1 MDKKTL
7 DGGRIRQRRRAGRV
21 AALLLACAAS
31 SVASA
36 DSLFLAGAETSDDG
50 DYVFLA
56 AMAPFR
62 GSTLGNGFVQR
73 YWIEWLRYTYVG
85 GNDRVIE
92 AKSPGLEAAV
102 GYQGSHANGYYGAY
116 AGLYYRDVDL
126 RPDDPAAEVRG
137 KQTRLRL
144 QVEGEQ
150 RFAESWRVNAI
161 ASYVLGQDAYW
172 VRGRLLRSVKGPL
185 LAGLEAVVHGD
196 PDYKGRQFGVVLT
209 GMQIAPGTSVGVKL
223 GSTKIEGRDSEPY
236 IGIEFGRAFGG

>member
-7 DGGRIRQRRRAGRV
+7 DGGRIRQRCRTGRV

-31 SVASA
+31 SVATA

-50 DYVFLA
+50 DYAYLA
-56 AMAPFR
+56 AMAPFG
-62 GSTLGNGFVQR
+62 GSTLGNGFVHR

-85 GNDRVIE
+85 GNDQVIE

-102 GYQGSHANGYYGAY
+102 GYQGSHASGYYGAY
-116 AGLYYRDVDL
+116 AGVYYRDVEL
-126 RPDDPAAEVRG
+126 SPDDPTAEVRG
-137 KQTRLRL
+137 AQTRLRL

-150 RFAESWRVNAI
+150 RFAEAWRVNAI

-172 VRGRLLRSVKGPL
+172 VRGRLLRRVKGSL
-185 LAGLEAVVHGD
+185 LAGLEAVAQGD

-209 GMQIAPGTSVGVKL
+209 GMEIAPGMSVGVKL
-223 GSTKIEGRDSEPY
+223 GSKKIEGRSSEGY